1 MLLWTG
7 SLPVPGAA
15 VADSGSRTGASV
27 AADGGAAGGPG
38 AGAHGW
44 QATAAALAAGR
55 AAQAGLP
62 AGTLPLERL
71 QVIVPALAATDQFRL
86 HLDRPAVVAAG
97 KALIAGM
104 IGALPPAGRT
114 RRGEPRARPA
124 G

>member
-1 MLLWTG
+1 M
-7 SLPVPGAA
+7 PAA
-15 VADSGSRTGASV
+15 TDTLALAP
-27 AADGGAAGGPG
+27 AGGG
-38 AGAHGW
+38 GW

-97 KALIAGM
+97 KSLIAGM
-104 IGALPPAGRT
+104 IGALPAAGGVVPGT
-114 RRGEPRARPA
+114 DGPVLSARASSA